1 MKLRLFATFAALLAV
16 ATTIGS
22 ASAQPYPS
30 RPIKL
35 VVPYAPG
42 GAGDVIAR
50 IVGVQLANSLGVSVV
65 VENKPGG
72 GGMIGANAVASAPPD
87 GYTVLLGNTTEMV
100 VSPYLVKSASYET
113 QRDFRPVA
121 LAGYLPQLLVANP
134 SVKAATIAE
143 FIALAKASP
152 GAYSY
157 ATAGVGSTAHIAGA
171 LLERLAGITLLSVP
185 YKGGAQAVTDVLA
198 GNVSIYFSG
207 IPPSIGHVKAGKL
220 VALGIAGTHPV
231 SSLPNVPILATGAL
245 QRLDLT
251 AWFGF
256 FVPKGTPNDVVAL
269 LHGKLRQI
277 IDSPDVRARL
287 LDVGVEP
294 GSMTA
299 AQFEQFVAAERKKY
313 GDFLTELAI
322 TVE

>member
-1 MKLRLFATFAALLAV
+1 MKPWLLAPLAALLAV
-16 ATTIGS
+16 ATMQS
-22 ASAQPYPS
+22 VEAQPYPS
-30 RPIKL
+30 RTIKL

-50 IVGVQLANSLGVSVV
+50 IVSVQLGKDLGVSVV
-65 VENKPGG
+65 VENKPGA
-72 GGMIGANAVASAPPD
+72 GGMIGAQSVASAPSD

-100 VSPYLVKSASYET
+100 VSPYLVKSAVYET

-134 SVKAATIAE
+134 SIKAATIGE

-152 GAYSY
+152 GKYSY
-157 ATAGVGSTAHIAGA
+157 ATAGTGSTAHIAGA
-171 LLERLAGITLLSVP
+171 LLERLAGIKLLSVP

-198 GNVSIYFSG
+198 GTVDIYFSG

-220 VALGIAGTHPV
+220 VALGIAGTRPV
-231 SSLPNVPILATGAL
+231 SSLPDVPILATGAL

-256 FVPKGTPNDVVAL
+256 FVPKKTPDEIVTL
-269 LHGKLRQI
+269 LHAKLREI
-277 IDSPDVRARL
+277 IESPEVHARL

-294 GSMTA
+294 GSMSA
-299 AQFEQFVAAERKKY
+299 AQFEQFVMAERKKY
-313 GDFLTELAI
+313 GDFLSELAI
-322 TVE
+322 QAE